1 MDVHE
6 YLGVLRRG
14 VVFIVLGIMLGLL
27 GGAAVQSM
35 EGPSY
40 SATSRDLVTNK
51 TSGDLNDW
59 LQASTFTQ
67 GRIASYVLVA
77 SSGLVLQPVIDDLGL
92 ETTVEDLARQI
103 TVTAPPQTFI
113 IEITAT
119 AASPE
124 LARDIANAVSAEF
137 ADVVSNQLENGSAT
151 GVSDAGTDA
160 TPSPAAT
167 PAATAAATPTPTPST
182 TTLPDGTV
190 VPISKPIAPV
200 RIVNIEEAVLPTG
213 PLPTN
218 SGLLLIVGGVLG
230 LAVGLLAASL
240 REAFDTRVRGPK
252 DIATVAHIP
261 VLGDIPAD
269 RAVWTTPLVARSG
282 AGAPIAEAFRAL
294 RAHIDHIRV
303 RDGRHSFVL
312 TAAGPRQGTTTVTAN
327 LAVALANTATSV
339 VVVDADLRT
348 SALSRLFGIHG
359 ALGLTELLAGRTT
372 LDAAL
377 HSSDGGRLM
386 VLPAG
391 GRPSNP
397 GELLATPTMREVLAE
412 LRRRFEVVLIDAPAI
427 SEVTDAAVLGSFD
440 SSTLLV
446 LAEGT
451 TTRPR
456 LEDALVLLASGGST
470 PIGIV
475 LDGIPRRGLFGRRA
489 PRRLP
494 VSAVEVP
501 DFVPRYVPREFEA
514 APAAAPAVVVPVVA
528 TPVAEAPAPAA
539 APAVVVVPRT
549 AAAQSA
555 PKPEKAPSHLTDAA
569 VPQRAS
575 ATTPGHARTSRRA
588 SSPVIAVP
596 AIEAPTPPAPTPPV
610 AAPNPA
616 AKPIPKPAPEVKA
629 AAPAKAPVA
638 KPKAQPAPKAAP
650 AAARTAA
657 STPLP
662 TDIEHSLTSA
672 KDLDFAFAALPTATA
687 AEQRAGSL
695 APEFDETEAAAED
708 QKVVE
713 RPIVVRP
720 DPPRP
725 SSRFAPDPSRFTS
738 KSPAYASAPAPTAG
752 TEGMHAEPAITGT
765 VINTVS
771 IRLPG
776 DVRTAQTVPPPI
788 RHILPSPTTSTIPP
802 RMLEAARRAD
812 EADTVPPA
820 MAPARAVAILPRGAE
835 PAGDDRTTSID
846 VLPQPVP
853 LGGSL
858 LGEIGGLQRVEVRA
872 ARPAAVTDTAPNP
885 EREARESYEQR
896 ARDLERAA
904 HDRLMREQQRLAV
917 SIREQLAHDK
927 RELESVLDN
936 RLEDTVLRPVGLSAR
951 RASDPRF
958 SDPADDDGETR

>member
-14 VVFIVLGIMLGLL
+14 VVFIVLGILLGLL

-77 SSGLVLQPVIDDLGL
+77 SSGLVLEPVIDDLGL
-92 ETTVEDLARQI
+92 DTTVEDLARQI

-151 GVSDAGTDA
+151 GTTEA
-160 TPSPAAT
+160 TPSPT
-167 PAATAAATPTPTPST
+167 PAAPPGAAAATPTPTPST

-200 RIVNIEEAVLPTG
+200 RIVNIEEAVLPTA

-261 VLGDIPAD
+261 VLGDIPSD

-312 TAAGPRQGTTTVTAN
+312 TAAGPRQGTTTITAN

-456 LEDALVLLASGGST
+456 LEDALVMLASGGST

-475 LDGIPRRGLFGRRA
+475 LDGIPRRGLFRRRPPLRSQVTA
-489 PRRLP
+489 P
-494 VSAVEVP
+494 EVP
-501 DFVPRYVPREFEA
+501 DFVPRYVPREIDDAPVVAVPAPVSETPAVATAA
-514 APAAAPAVVVPVVA
+514 APAAKP
-528 TPVAEAPAPAA
+528 
-539 APAVVVVPRT
+539 
-549 AAAQSA
+549 A
-555 PKPEKAPSHLTDAA
+555 PKPEKAPSHLADPA

-575 ATTPGHARTSRRA
+575 A
-588 SSPVIAVP
+588 
-596 AIEAPTPPAPTPPV
+596 
-610 AAPNPA
+610 
-616 AKPIPKPAPEVKA
+616 
-629 AAPAKAPVA
+629 
-638 KPKAQPAPKAAP
+638 
-650 AAARTAA
+650 
-657 STPLP
+657 
-662 TDIEHSLTSA
+662 
-672 KDLDFAFAALPTATA
+672 
-687 AEQRAGSL
+687 
-695 APEFDETEAAAED
+695 
-708 QKVVE
+708 
-713 RPIVVRP
+713 
-720 DPPRP
+720 
-725 SSRFAPDPSRFTS
+725 
-738 KSPAYASAPAPTAG
+738 
-752 TEGMHAEPAITGT
+752 
-765 VINTVS
+765 
-771 IRLPG
+771 
-776 DVRTAQTVPPPI
+776 
-788 RHILPSPTTSTIPP
+788 
-802 RMLEAARRAD
+802 
-812 EADTVPPA
+812 
-820 MAPARAVAILPRGAE
+820 
-835 PAGDDRTTSID
+835 PAGGRGHERR
-846 VLPQPVP
+846 
-853 LGGSL
+853 GGTDANDIS
-858 LGEIGGLQRVEVRA
+858 GRNRGG
-872 ARPAAVTDTAPNP
+872 
-885 EREARESYEQR
+885 
-896 ARDLERAA
+896 
-904 HDRLMREQQRLAV
+904 HG
-917 SIREQLAHDK
+917 I
-927 RELESVLDN
+927 
-936 RLEDTVLRPVGLSAR
+936 
-951 RASDPRF
+951 
-958 SDPADDDGETR
+958 